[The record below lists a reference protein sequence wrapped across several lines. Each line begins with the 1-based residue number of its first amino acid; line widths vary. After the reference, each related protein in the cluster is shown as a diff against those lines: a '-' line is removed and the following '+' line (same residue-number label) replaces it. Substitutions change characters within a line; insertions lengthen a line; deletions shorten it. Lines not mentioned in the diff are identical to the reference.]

1 MTCLTCLRAGRS
13 SFYEG
18 ESGRNGFTRGLEHLA
33 AIRMKDEQNAMWK
46 HVLVEHNG
54 NNPEFEM
61 KVLKSFN
68 SCLERQV
75 NEAVRI
81 IITKADLVLNS
92 RSEFRQAPIV
102 RIVPTTG
109 LQEEQ
114 EGSRSRSQEAGGRG
128 RGRDNIHGSRGLRIL
143 PG

>member
-1 MTCLTCLRAGRS
+1 MKILR
-13 SFYEG
+13 
-18 ESGRNGFTRGLEHLA
+18 
-33 AIRMKDEQNAMWK
+33 
-46 HVLVEHNG
+46 
-54 NNPEFEM
+54 
-61 KVLKSFN
+61 SFN

-81 IITKADLVLNS
+81 ITSKADLVLNS

-114 EGSRSRSQEAGGRG
+114 EGSRSRRQEAGGRG
-128 RGRDNIHGSRGLRIL
+128 MARDNNSRGRGLRRL
-143 PG
+143 AG